1 MASWYGYA
9 WWEWQHL
16 EEFYELKCISWIIKL
31 IEPLDERRDND
42 QENKSFL
49 SCNQTLRDE
58 CWSIKLDENM
68 NQSWIMFWDIADFSS
83 INLDEFWCQ
92 IGEDLVVICGLTS
105 SSSGLWMMKWSSSAD
120 SKVST
125 SNANS
130 DKRILNSSN
139 ENLAPRF
146 YFALTY
152 SLNILPLSPESKWRR
167 HESIRACSISSSA
180 LADEQT
186 RGNLLVR
193 CPSFWHNHLVLQFS
207 VAFLSLSVNSSENQ
221 INH

>member
-130 DKRILNSSN
+130 VNEFWNLQMRI
-139 ENLAPRF
+139 
-146 YFALTY
+146 
-152 SLNILPLSPESKWRR
+152 SLRDFILPWRTHWTFYHSR
-167 HESIRACSISSSA
+167 LNPNKDVMRASA
-180 LADEQT
+180 RVPSRLA
-186 RGNLLVR
+186 L
-193 CPSFWHNHLVLQFS
+193 
-207 VAFLSLSVNSSENQ
+207 
-221 INH
+221 